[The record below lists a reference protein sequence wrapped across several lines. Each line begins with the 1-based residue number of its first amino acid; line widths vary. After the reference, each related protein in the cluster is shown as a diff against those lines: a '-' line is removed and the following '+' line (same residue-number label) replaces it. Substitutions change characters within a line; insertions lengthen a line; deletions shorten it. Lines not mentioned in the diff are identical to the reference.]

1 MAVRPKII
9 DYVTAIVWD
18 LDGTLI
24 DSAPDLGTALNELLR
39 EHGQAEQSSRAV
51 RSMIGDGVAKLVERG
66 FAASGHIVRDAQ
78 LSRLVRQFMTIYAEC
93 AADKTRPYPGALDAL
108 QQFKDA
114 GIRQGICTNK
124 PEAITRQILH
134 DLSLAKYFDAV
145 VGGDTTPKK
154 KPDPLPL
161 RDCLQALGVNPIDSL
176 MIGDSAV
183 DVAAAKAVNMPV
195 GLVTHGYA
203 REPIENLP
211 ADFLVYDLSSLPAI
225 LTKATWPEAA
235 VR

>member
-1 MAVRPKII
+1 MRPEII
-9 DYVTAIVWD
+9 DYVSSIVWD

-24 DSAPDLGTALNELLR
+24 DSAPDLRTALNELLR
-39 EHGQAEQSSRAV
+39 EHGLTARDSVAV

-78 LSRLVRQFMTIYAEC
+78 LPRLVRQFMTIYAEC
-93 AADKTRPYPGALDAL
+93 ATDQTLPYPGALDAL
-108 QQFKDA
+108 QQFRDA

-124 PEAITRQILH
+124 PETITRQVLNN
-134 DLSLAKYFDAV
+134 LSLAKYFDAV

-161 RDCLQALGVNPIDSL
+161 RDCLQVLGVNPIDSL

-183 DVAAAKAVNMPV
+183 DVATARAVNMPI

-211 ADFLVYDLSSLPAI
+211 ADFLIHELSSLPGM
-225 LTKATWPEAA
+225 LLKATWPEAA
-235 VR
+235 AR

>member
-1 MAVRPKII
+1 MAVRPKLI

-24 DSAPDLGTALNELLR
+24 DSAPDLGTALNALLR
-39 EHGQAEQSSRAV
+39 EHGQAEQGSREV
-51 RSMIGDGVAKLVERG
+51 RSMIGDGAARLVERG

-78 LSRLVRQFMTIYAEC
+78 LSRLVQRFMTIYAEC
-93 AADKTRPYPGALDAL
+93 ATDETRPYPGALEAL
-108 QQFKDA
+108 QQIRDA

-124 PEAITRQILH
+124 PEAITRQILL
-134 DLSLAKYFDAV
+134 DLSLAEYFDAV

-183 DVAAAKAVNMPV
+183 DVATAKAANMPV
-195 GLVTHGYA
+195 GLVTHGYS
-203 REPIENLP
+203 REPVENLP
-211 ADFLVYDLSSLPAI
+211 ADFLIYDLSSLPDI

-235 VR
+235 AR

>member
-1 MAVRPKII
+1 VQPKLI
-9 DYVTAIVWD
+9 DHVTAIAWD

-24 DSAPDLGTALNELLR
+24 DSAPDLRTALNELLH
-39 EHGQAEQSSRAV
+39 EHGQPEQGSREV

-66 FAASGHIVRDAQ
+66 FAASGHIVKDAQ
-78 LSRLVRQFMTIYAEC
+78 LSRFVHRFMTIYAKC
-93 AADKTRPYPGALDAL
+93 ATDKSRPYPGALDAL
-108 QQFKDA
+108 QQFSDA

-124 PEAITRQILH
+124 PEAVTRRILS
-134 DLSLAKYFDAV
+134 DLSLDKFFGAV

-161 RDCLQALGVNPIDSL
+161 RNCLQALGANPIDSL

-183 DVAAAKAVNMPV
+183 DVATAKAANMPI

-203 REPIENLP
+203 REPVENLP
-211 ADFLVYDLSSLPAI
+211 ADFLIYDLSSLPGI
-225 LTKATWPEAA
+225 LANAAWPGAA
-235 VR
+235 AR